1 MKKSIYIKLALAFML
16 VAFITSGLIAIFI
29 RITSADRLFKLVVD
43 QQSDTM
49 EQGAANYY
57 SEVGSWDGINL
68 VWNQIQP
75 QGGVMIINTNGGIP
89 PDGPP
94 EGFGH
99 RSLFGLAD
107 ANGKVIVPI
116 GPYNQ
121 IGVQLSN
128 QQLKSGTPVIVNEI
142 KVGTILMADRFS
154 GYNPAET
161 LFLQRTNQGLLYAML
176 GALGV
181 ALVLGLLFARSF
193 ARPLQELTKAAR
205 GMAHGELEQKVKVT
219 SSDEI
224 GQLAQA
230 FNQMSQEVASAN
242 QQRRQMT
249 ADIAHDLRTPLT
261 VIAGYVESM
270 RDGILKPTPER
281 LTVIYTEIERLQ
293 QMVTDLRMLSQA
305 DAGELHLNPQPVAP
319 RLLLERAAELFQH
332 HSERQNVQLELKIEE
347 NLPEIQVDESRLMQV
362 MDNLI
367 SNALHYTPEGGRIIL
382 GAKKKEHTVELTIQ
396 DTGSGIPAEDIPL
409 IFNRFHRVEKSRHAE
424 SGESG
429 LGLAI
434 VKALVEANGGQVWA
448 ESEEGKGTTMHI
460 AFPTVS

>member
-1 MKKSIYIKLALAFML
+1 MRKSIYIKLALAFML
-16 VAFITSGLIAIFI
+16 VALITSGLIAVFI

-57 SEVGSWDGINL
+57 SASGSWDGVDV

-75 QGGVMIINTNGGIP
+75 QGGAMIVNFAGDVP
-89 PDGPP
+89 PNAPRDVF
-94 EGFGH
+94 EH

-107 ANGKVIVPI
+107 ANGKVVVPI

-121 IGVQLSN
+121 IGMQLSN
-128 QQLKSGTPVIVNEI
+128 RQLKSGTSVIVNEI
-142 KVGTILMADRFS
+142 QVGTILTADRFS

-161 LFLQRTNQGLLYAML
+161 LFLQRTNQGLVYAML

-205 GMAHGELEQKVKVT
+205 AMAHGELEQKVKAT
-219 SSDEI
+219 SQDEI
-224 GQLAQA
+224 GELALA

-332 HSERQNVQLELKIEE
+332 HAERQNVHLAIQIEGDV
-347 NLPEIQVDESRLMQV
+347 PEIKVDESRMMQV

-367 SNALHYTPEGGRIIL
+367 SNALHYTPEGGKITL
-382 GAKKKEHTVELTIQ
+382 GAHKKENSVELIVQ
-396 DTGSGIPAEDIPL
+396 DTGSGIPAEEIPM

-424 SGESG
+424 EGESG

-434 VKALVEANGGQVWA
+434 VKALVEANGGQIWA
-448 ESEEGKGTTMHI
+448 ESEEGKGTTMHM
-460 AFPTVS
+460 AFPAIT

>member
-1 MKKSIYIKLALAFML
+1 MWVSPAIYHQNSPRDVF
-16 VAFITSGLIAIFI
+16 
-29 RITSADRLFKLVVD
+29 
-43 QQSDTM
+43 
-49 EQGAANYY
+49 E
-57 SEVGSWDGINL
+57 
-68 VWNQIQP
+68 
-75 QGGVMIINTNGGIP
+75 
-89 PDGPP
+89 
-94 EGFGH
+94 H

-107 ANGKVIVPI
+107 ANGTVIVPI

-128 QQLKSGTPVIVNEI
+128 RQLRSGKPVIVNEI
-142 KVGTILMADRFS
+142 QVGTILTADRLS

-193 ARPLQELTKAAR
+193 ARPLQELTRAAR
-205 GMAHGELEQKVKVT
+205 NMARGELEQQVKIT
-219 SSDEI
+219 SQDEI
-224 GQLAQA
+224 GELALA

-270 RDGILKPTPER
+270 RDGVLKPTPER

-305 DAGELHLNPQPVAP
+305 DAGELHLNPQPITP

-332 HSERQNVQLELKIEE
+332 HADQQNVQLAVQTEGDV
-347 NLPEIQVDESRLMQV
+347 PEITVDDSRMMQV

-367 SNALHYTPEGGRIIL
+367 SNALHYTPEGGKITL
-382 GAKKKEHTVELTIQ
+382 GARKREKTVELTVQ
-396 DTGSGIPAEDIPL
+396 DTGSGIPAEEIPL

-424 SGESG
+424 EGESG

-448 ESEEGKGTTMHI
+448 ESEEGKSTTMHMT
-460 AFPTVS
+460 FPIF